1 MLRCL
6 HPHALKYG
14 PVLHD
19 MRRPLV
25 FSTLSRLEFER
36 AVLGRVV
43 AGMPLAEVLEH
54 VIHRVE
60 ALSGERLY
68 ASILL
73 VDASGKRLVHG
84 AAPSLPASYNAAIDG
99 LEFGP
104 LTGSCGAA
112 AYNAVPV
119 IVDDI
124 ETDPLWQSFRELAL
138 GHGLR
143 ACWSMPIRAADGSV
157 LGTFA
162 NYYPIPK
169 SPTNDDLEEIA
180 FVASVTALAIERYKG
195 DRALRESEERLRI
208 AQQAGRV
215 GTFELFP
222 ERGRIAVSEEFCRQ
236 WGLPVLAEFDI
247 VELIALVHPQDR
259 AQVLTGDP
267 DIPSGALDYLEYRIR
282 RPDNGEERW
291 MGRRGEAVDSAFGK
305 RYLGVSYDITDHKR
319 VEDRLR
325 VSEAQLRRLNDSL
338 AAEVEAR
345 TRERDRIWRNSRDL
359 FIVASEDGVLRAV
372 NPAWTSILGFTEEEL
387 IGRAFADIVHPDDVE
402 ATRAALDAAIGAG
415 FARFENRNLHK
426 DGTPRWVSWVVTQE
440 GDALY
445 GNGRDITREK
455 ETQRALRQTEETLR
469 QAQKMEALGQLTGG
483 IAHDFNNLLQGIT
496 GPLELIRRFVQL
508 GRIDEIDRFIAMAMG
523 AANRA
528 ASLTHRLL
536 AFSRRQPLDPKP
548 VNADEL
554 LNSIDDLLRR
564 TMGEA
569 IDVKVIRNDHLWLTR
584 CDANQLENALL
595 NFAINARDAMPDGGH
610 LTLETD
616 NAELGADFAAR
627 HPDVVPG
634 SYVVVSVSDTG
645 GGMTDD
651 VRERAFDPFY
661 TTKPLGQGTGLGLS
675 MAYGFARQSGGI
687 ATIESELGLGTTVR
701 LYLPRYQGG
710 AERPEVAG
718 ELTDA
723 HRAEERHAIL
733 VVEDDSAVR
742 ELVCEILRDL
752 DYEVMEAVD
761 GPGGLAVLN
770 SPARIDLLVTD
781 VGLPGLNGRQLADAA
796 RATRPTLKVLFMTGY
811 AEAAARANGFL
822 DTGMEMITKPF
833 TLESMATRIRRIVA
847 APAPQ

>member
-1 MLRCL
+1 
-6 HPHALKYG
+6 
-14 PVLHD
+14 

-25 FSTLSRLEFER
+25 FSTLSQLEFER

-43 AGMPLAEVLEH
+43 AGMPLHEVLEH

-60 ALSGERLY
+60 ALSDERMY

-73 VDASGKRLVHG
+73 VDPSGKCLVHG
-84 AAPSLPASYNAAIDG
+84 AAPSLPASYNDAIDG
-99 LEFGP
+99 VEFGP
-104 LTGSCGAA
+104 MAGSCGAA

-124 ETDPLWQSFRELAL
+124 ETDPLWEPFRDLAL

-143 ACWSMPIRAADGSV
+143 ACWSMPIRAADGRV

-169 SPTNDDLEEIA
+169 SPSNDDLEEIA
-180 FVASVTALAIERYKG
+180 FVASVTALAIERYKS

-208 AQQAGRV
+208 AQQAGRI
-215 GTFELFP
+215 GTFEIFP
-222 ERGRIAVSEEFCRQ
+222 ERGRIAVSEEFCHQ
-236 WGLPVLAEFDI
+236 WGLPTQPEFDI
-247 VELIALVHPQDR
+247 ADLMALIHPQDR
-259 AQVLTGDP
+259 TRLLTGNRE
-267 DIPSGALDYLEYRIR
+267 IPNGALEYFEYRIR

-291 MGRRGEAVDSAFGK
+291 MGRRGEAIDGGTLGT

-319 VEDRLR
+319 VEARLR
-325 VSEAQLRRLNDSL
+325 VSETELRRLNDSL

-345 TRERDRIWRNSRDL
+345 TRERDSIWRNSRDL
-359 FIVASEDGVLRAV
+359 FIVTSEDGVLRAV
-372 NPAWTSILGFTEEEL
+372 NPAWTSILGFREDEL
-387 IGRAFADIVHPDDVE
+387 IGRSFEDIVHPEDAE
-402 ATRAALDAAIGAG
+402 ATRAALHAAVDAGLT
-415 FARFENRNLHK
+415 RFENRNRHK
-426 DGTPRWVSWVVTQE
+426 DGSYRWVSWVASPE

-445 GNGRDITREK
+445 GSGRDVTRER
-455 ETQRALRQTEETLR
+455 ETQRALRQTEEALR

-508 GRIDEIDRFIAMAMG
+508 GRTDEIDRFVTMAMG

-536 AFSRRQPLDPKP
+536 AFSRRQPLDPRP

-554 LNSIDDLLRR
+554 LHSIDDLLRR

-569 IDVKVIRNDHLWLTR
+569 IEVKVIRNDHLWLTR
-584 CDANQLENALL
+584 CDTNQLENALL
-595 NFAINARDAMPDGGH
+595 NFAINARDAMPDGGQ

-651 VRERAFDPFY
+651 VKERAFDPFY

-675 MAYGFARQSGGI
+675 MAYGFAKQSGGV
-687 ATIESELGLGTTVR
+687 ATIESEPGLGTTVR
-701 LYLPRYQGG
+701 LYLPRHQGG
-710 AERPEVAG
+710 AQVLEIAG
-718 ELTDA
+718 ELTEA
-723 HRAEERHAIL
+723 HRASGRQAIL
-733 VVEDDSAVR
+733 VVEDDPAVR

-761 GPGGLAVLN
+761 GPSGLAVLN

-796 RATRPTLKVLFMTGY
+796 RATRPGLKVLFMTGY
-811 AEAAARANGFL
+811 AEAAARGNGFL

-833 TLESMATRIRRIVA
+833 TLESMASRIRSIVA
-847 APAPQ
+847 ARGPG

>member
-1 MLRCL
+1 
-6 HPHALKYG
+6 
-14 PVLHD
+14 
-19 MRRPLV
+19 
-25 FSTLSRLEFER
+25 LSRLEFER

-43 AGMPLAEVLEH
+43 AGMPLSEVLAH
-54 VIHRVE
+54 VIYRVE
-60 ALSGERLY
+60 ALSGERMY

-73 VDASGKRLVHG
+73 VDASGKHLVHG
-84 AAPSLPASYNAAIDG
+84 AAPSLPASYNEAIDG

-104 LTGSCGAA
+104 MSGSCGAA

-124 ETDPLWQSFRELAL
+124 ETDPLWEPFRDLAL
-138 GHGLR
+138 NHGLR
-143 ACWSMPIRAADGSV
+143 ACWSAPIRAADGRV

-169 SPTNDDLEEIA
+169 SPSNDDLEEIA
-180 FVASVTALAIERYKG
+180 FVASVTALAIERYNS

-222 ERGRIAVSEEFCRQ
+222 ERGRLAVSEEFCRQ
-236 WGLPVLAEFDI
+236 WGLRVLAEFDI
-247 VELIALVHPQDR
+247 TELIALIHPQDR
-259 AQVLTGDP
+259 AQVLTGTP
-267 DIPSGALDYLEYRIR
+267 AVPHHALDYLEYRIR
-282 RPDNGEERW
+282 RPDTGEERW
-291 MGRRGEAVDSAFGK
+291 MGRRGEAIDGALGK
-305 RYLGVSYDITDHKR
+305 RYLGVSYDITEHKR
-319 VEDRLR
+319 VEERLR

-359 FIVASEDGVLRAV
+359 FIVASEDGVLGAV
-372 NPAWTSILGFTEEEL
+372 NPAWTSIFGFTEDEL
-387 IGRAFADIVHPDDVE
+387 IGRTFEAIVHPEDAD
-402 ATRAALDAAIGAG
+402 ATRTALEVAIGAG
-415 FARFENRNLHK
+415 FARFENRNRHK
-426 DGTPRWVSWVVTQE
+426 DGTYRWVSWVVTRE
-440 GDALY
+440 GGALY

-455 ETQRALRQTEETLR
+455 ETQRALRQTEEVLR

-508 GRIDEIDRFIAMAMG
+508 GRIDEIDRFITMAMG

-554 LNSIDDLLRR
+554 LHSIDDLLRR

-569 IDVKVIRNDHLWLTR
+569 IDVKVIRNEQLWLTR

-595 NFAINARDAMPDGGH
+595 NFAINARDAMPDGGS
-610 LTLETD
+610 LSLETA
-616 NAELGADFAAR
+616 NAELDAEFTAR
-627 HPDVVPG
+627 HPDVLPG

-645 GGMTDD
+645 GGMPDD
-651 VRERAFDPFY
+651 VRERAFDPFF

-687 ATIESELGLGTTVR
+687 ATIDSEPGAGTTVR
-701 LYLPRYQGG
+701 LYLPRHQGG
-710 AERPEVAG
+710 AARVEAVG

-723 HRAEERHAIL
+723 HRAQERHAIL
-733 VVEDDSAVR
+733 VVEDDASVR

-752 DYEVMEAVD
+752 DYEVMEAID
-761 GPGGLAVLN
+761 GPTGLAVLN

-796 RATRPTLKVLFMTGY
+796 RATRPSLKVLFMTGY
-811 AEAAARANGFL
+811 AEAAARGSGFL
-822 DTGMEMITKPF
+822 DAGMELITKPF
-833 TLESMATRIRRIVA
+833 TLESIASRIRRIVA
-847 APAPQ
+847 PTAPQ